1 MSHSLK
7 TSKTIQHFGNGT
19 DSVLSTHTLVY
30 RDDRHEVHLIQ
41 KEDPK
46 RKTLPQRQCL
56 RCTYTWWPR
65 QSKLPRRCAR
75 CRSPY
80 WNRPRKKKP
89 QVVTSNSQHSPSP
102 VAKDTRMS
110 TDAPS
115 PAPKSGPDQSAQR
128 LFTVLKEM
136 KANNVPW
143 AERLERVRQE
153 FGVELTKDQVKT
165 LGR

>member
-1 MSHSLK
+1 MSQPMK
-7 TSKTIQHFGNGT
+7 TPQTIEHFSARI
-19 DSVLSTHTLVY
+19 DSVPSTPMLIY
-30 RDDRHEVHLIQ
+30 RDEFEEIYIKQDQ
-41 KEDPK
+41 PA

-65 QSKLPRRCAR
+65 QSKPPRRCAR
-75 CRSPY
+75 CKSPY
-80 WNRPRKKKP
+80 WNRPRRKSAT
-89 QVVTSNSQHSPSP
+89 VTPVTAAHSPSI
-102 VAKDTRMS
+102 VAKDTPS
-110 TDAPS
+110 TLSSS
-115 PAPKSGPDQSAQR
+115 PAPKSGPDQSALR